1 MVGPLAGVGLDVVK
15 LVWGWGPLGSETE
28 PGGGGGGGGSTTLAM
43 PESFKLASSETTLL
57 LSPGCGGL

>member
-28 PGGGGGGGGSTTLAM
+28 PGGGGGGGGSTTLA
-43 PESFKLASSETTLL
+43 
-57 LSPGCGGL
+57 